1 MQTPYLPPE
10 HPQPSNRS
18 RRLRRVKPRRRVAP
32 QQTQRGFMFEIGAKL
47 LVNGVLTFATAT
59 SLMRLVPYTQAHRQ
73 ELQEVQAVVVNA
85 ETQNSRLKAD
95 FSRYFDPR
103 QTSSVMQEQTGRES
117 PTQRQI
123 VWIDSTKTE
132 QH

>member
-1 MQTPYLPPE
+1 MQTPYFPPE
-10 HPQPSNRS
+10 QPQRPRR
-18 RRLRRVKPRRRVAP
+18 RRLRRVEPRRRVAP
-32 QQTQRGFMFEIGAKL
+32 QQTQRGFLFEVGAKL

-59 SLMRLVPYTQAHRQ
+59 SLMRLVPYTQAHHQ
-73 ELQEVQAVVVNA
+73 ELQEVQAAVANA
-85 ETQNSRLKAD
+85 ETQTSQLRAD

-103 QTSSVMQEQTGRES
+103 QTSSIMQEQTGRES

-123 VWIDSTKTE
+123 VWVDPAKTE

>member
-1 MQTPYLPPE
+1 
-10 HPQPSNRS
+10 
-18 RRLRRVKPRRRVAP
+18 
-32 QQTQRGFMFEIGAKL
+32 MFEIGAKL